1 MFVTSVTPR
10 PTTRRMGG
18 FTLIEL
24 LVVIIVLGMLAAL
37 VGPRILGRVS
47 EAKSATAKTQI
58 ELLGAALDNYK
69 LDNGSYPTS
78 DQGLAA
84 LDAKPTRDPVPLDWR
99 GPYLKRGVPADPW
112 GRAYLFKNPGEH
124 NRSGYDLWT
133 LGRDGKEGGADE
145 DADITNW

>member
-1 MFVTSVTPR
+1 MFVTHVT
-10 PTTRRMGG
+10 TGSAARRMGG

-124 NRSGYDLWT
+124 NRNGYDLWT

>member
-1 MFVTSVTPR
+1 MPR
-10 PTTRRMGG
+10 QSRHHRTG

-24 LVVIIVLGMLAAL
+24 LVVIIVLGLLAAL

-58 ELLGAALDNYK
+58 EMLGAALDNYK

-84 LDAKPTRDPVPLDWR
+84 LDAKPTRDPIPLDWR
-99 GPYLKRGVPADPW
+99 GPYLKRSVPNDPW
-112 GRAYLFKNPGEH
+112 GRAYLYKAPGEH
-124 NRSGYDLWT
+124 NKSGYDLWT
-133 LGRDGKEGGADE
+133 LGRDGKEGGTDE
-145 DADITNW
+145 DADVTNW

>member
-1 MFVTSVTPR
+1 MDVTNR
-10 PTTRRMGG
+10 TTRRRSLPRAA

-58 ELLGAALDNYK
+58 EMLGAALDNYK

-78 DQGLAA
+78 DQGLSA

-99 GPYLKRGVPADPW
+99 GPYLKRGLPADPW
-112 GRAYLFKNPGEH
+112 ARAYLYKSPGEH
-124 NRSGYDLWT
+124 NRTGYDLWT
-133 LGRDGKEGGADE
+133 LGRDGKDGGSDE
-145 DADITNW
+145 DADVTNW